1 MNSPATPAGS
11 DDPKGSQTIVIQQPP
26 PGSFRRWGVRLLLV
40 ALLISVVLNFSFYGR
55 YRQYFDGSEPPNER
69 FYSGDKLA
77 DDKIALLH
85 MTGTVMPP
93 FTERIIKSIR
103 RARDDDSVKGAILV
117 IDSPG
122 GLVADSQ
129 QIYHELKRLADKKP
143 MSVVMQRMAA
153 SGGYYIAMGGGP
165 KATIYA
171 EPTTWTGSIGVI
183 IPRYNAKVLAVER
196 LGVTS
201 EPLKTGRYKDS
212 LSPFRDLRED
222 EVEVWMEILNDSFDR
237 FLNVIAENRPQL
249 KRADPRLLGWNVAV
263 APSLKKLIKQPEEKT
278 IEYYAT
284 GQVFTAKQ
292 ALQAGL
298 IDRIGYLDDAIDD
311 MKKTLGLKQVRVV
324 RYRHPTTLM
333 SLLLGSARA
342 RQPQRQ
348 WAMWRNLA
356 VPQPMYYCSSLPL
369 IPAVEGD
376 E

>member
-1 MNSPATPAGS
+1 MSSPAPSAGS
-11 DDPKGSQTIVIQQPP
+11 DGPQPTQTIVIQQPP
-26 PGSFRRWGVRLLLV
+26 QGSFRKWGVRLLLV
-40 ALLISVVLNFSFYGR
+40 LLLVSVLVNFSFYSQ
-55 YRQYFDGSEPPNER
+55 YREYFDGSEPPHER
-69 FYSGDKLA
+69 FHSGDKLA

-93 FTERIIKSIR
+93 FTGRIIKSIR

-129 QIYHELKRLADKKP
+129 QIYHELKRLAEKKP
-143 MSVVMQRMAA
+143 ISVVMQRMAA

-183 IPRYNAKVLAVER
+183 IPRYNASVLAVER

-212 LSPFRDLRED
+212 LSPFRDLRQD
-222 EVEVWMEILNDSFDR
+222 EVNVWMEILNDAFDQ

-249 KRADPRLLGWNVAV
+249 KRDDPRLLGWNVAV
-263 APSLKKLIKQPEEKT
+263 AESLRKAVKQPEDKT

-284 GQVFTAKQ
+284 GQVFTARQ
-292 ALQAGL
+292 ALRAGL

-311 MKKTLGLKQVRVV
+311 MQKTLGLEQVRVV

-342 RQPQRQ
+342 AQPRRQ